1 MDLKYEIYPVKKSG
15 LLELPVKVIIPRRG
29 NRQNLLE
36 LTYLLTT
43 TFFLFIVA
51 NIPGQIGLLALN
63 PMFLPQGFFVMA

>member
-1 MDLKYEIYPVKKSG
+1 MKKSG

-36 LTYLLTT
+36 LTSLLTT
-43 TFFLFIVA
+43 TFFIVA
-51 NIPGQIGLLALN
+51 NIPGQIRLLALALN